1 VRLPVS
7 RRAVLGGAAGLLAF
21 GSGSAALLWP
31 APEPAKLFDRRQLIA
46 DLRFWRQQVLTRHP
60 RYAGKD
66 ALEPETEAAFGNAI
80 AACRDNTSR
89 EDAFR
94 IIAAINP
101 TFRDAHTLL
110 LPWISGAEPS
120 ETEIQVQF
128 PFGLDVVPGT
138 GLILR
143 SEWRNAETGQILAK
157 GTSVESINGL
167 SDLELIARLEQFS
180 HGETALLRSH
190 MLSVMLPEWLDAAM
204 GWRGAFEIRFGP
216 SARGSSIRWVHG
228 DAWEPRQSG
237 PRDLPQL
244 SWPEPDL
251 AFLKVPTF
259 DVDEDPSTF
268 EDAIEGAFAIIRAR
282 NAAGLVIDVRGNTG
296 GQSDAGA
303 AIIRQFLTQPVVQVS
318 RARER
323 LNEDNN
329 GLLGYRGT
337 PGEMLEFDLGDK
349 AIEPVASE
357 KRFRGPVVVLMDELT
372 YSAGILFVTSMQD
385 HRLALLAGR
394 PTGGFANQT
403 GNMMPSTLPNTGF
416 TGFIATREFVRPN
429 GDVRPQPVMPDITF
443 EGETD
448 AAFLSTLVREAQLRL
463 NRPARAP

>member
-1 VRLPVS
+1 MRLPVS
-7 RRAVLGGAAGLLAF
+7 RRAVLGGAAGLLAV
-21 GSGSAALLWP
+21 GSGSAALLWS

-66 ALEPETEAAFGNAI
+66 ALEPETEAAFRDAI

-89 EDAFR
+89 SKAFR

-110 LPWISGAEPS
+110 LPWISGTEPS
-120 ETEIQVQF
+120 EAEAEAQF
-128 PFGLDVVPGT
+128 PFGLDVVPGV

-143 SEWRNAETGQILAK
+143 SEWRNAETGQVLPR
-157 GTSVESINGL
+157 GTPVESVNGL
-167 SDLELIARLEQFS
+167 SALELITQLEQFS

-204 GWRGAFEIRFGP
+204 GWRGAFDIRFGP
-216 SARGSSIRWVHG
+216 RPDGTSIRWVRG
-228 DAWEPRQSG
+228 DAWEPKQSG
-237 PRDLPQL
+237 PRDMPQL
-244 SWPEPDL
+244 TWPQPDL
-251 AFLKVPTF
+251 ALLKVPTF
-259 DVDEDPSTF
+259 DVDEYPSTF
-268 EDAIEGAFAIIRAR
+268 EDAIETAFATIRAR

-303 AIIRQFLTQPVVQVS
+303 AIIRQFLWQPVVQVS

-329 GLLGYRGT
+329 GILGHRGT
-337 PGEMLEFDLGDK
+337 PGEMLDFDLGDK
-349 AIEPVASE
+349 AIEPVAPE
-357 KRFRGPVVVLMDELT
+357 RRFRGPVVVLMDELT

-429 GDVRPQPVMPDITF
+429 GNVLPQPVMPDIAF
-443 EGETD
+443 AGETD
-448 AAFLSTLVREAQLRL
+448 AGVLSTMVKEAQLRL